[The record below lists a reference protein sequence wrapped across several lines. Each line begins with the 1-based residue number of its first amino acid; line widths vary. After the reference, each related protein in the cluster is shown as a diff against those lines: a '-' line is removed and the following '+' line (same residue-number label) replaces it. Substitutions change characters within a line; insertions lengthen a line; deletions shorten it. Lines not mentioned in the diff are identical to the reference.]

1 MSLRAPLPRLQPSLG
16 LAGLGLLAALPSAA
30 QSPTPSAAPTPTP
43 SAAQSPPAEAPA
55 LALPELNVATEAPS
69 SYRRDNQP
77 APRSP
82 TAIADTPQ
90 SISVVPRELIDER
103 AGTTLREALRNV
115 TGISFAAGEGGASG
129 DNLTLRG
136 FSARGDFFIEGLRDS
151 GQYTRDPFYIDSV
164 EVLKGPSSILFGR
177 GSTGGVINQTLR
189 LPQARDFGEL
199 ALQGFAPAGI
209 RSTADVNLHAG
220 TVGVR
225 LNAMGQHVSQAERAH
240 VTNDRFGVAP
250 SVTWGLGTNTQ
261 LTLHYLHQQEDNIP
275 DYGLPWLNGRPAPVA
290 RSNFYGTSGV
300 DHERLTT
307 DVLTARLSHRFNDT
321 ATLRNTFRYAN
332 TTATW
337 MRPHRASPAPSP
349 PRRRSRRSR

>member
-1 MSLRAPLPRLQPSLG
+1 MSLRAPLPRLQPSSRTRR
-16 LAGLGLLAALPSAA
+16 PR
-30 QSPTPSAAPTPTP
+30 
-43 SAAQSPPAEAPA
+43 PA
-55 LALPELNVATEAPS
+55 
-69 SYRRDNQP
+69 RRT
-77 APRSP
+77 AFRG
-82 TAIADTPQ
+82 AIADAFRGANADALRGAITARRGAGPGAARVERRHRSALQ
-90 SISVVPRELIDER
+90 LSPGQPAGAAFADRHRRYAAEHQRGAAQLIDER

-220 TVGVR
+220 TVGVP
-225 LNAMGQHVSQAERAH
+225 AQCHGPACEPGRA
-240 VTNDRFGVAP
+240 
-250 SVTWGLGTNTQ
+250 
-261 LTLHYLHQQEDNIP
+261 
-275 DYGLPWLNGRPAPVA
+275 
-290 RSNFYGTSGV
+290 
-300 DHERLTT
+300 
-307 DVLTARLSHRFNDT
+307 
-321 ATLRNTFRYAN
+321 
-332 TTATW
+332 
-337 MRPHRASPAPSP
+337 RACDE
-349 PRRRSRRSR
+349 